1 MRKSGSANG
10 VTAQAVAGTHT
21 VLLGFDAAPAAA
33 RGLLGFA
40 VHRRDHTGNTADWLH
55 GLKAFR
61 ETDPDSAEVSLQ
73 QHPVQAFLWGDY
85 TAQPGRRYT
94 YQVVPVRGTPAK
106 LAFGKPVG
114 LDVQTESETAGDQH
128 VFFNRGVA
136 GCQAFVRKFGEPT
149 LADLN
154 KPNSPVRVWLSRGLE
169 EAMLAFI
176 ARAADHTWAIRASL
190 YEFTYPP
197 VLAAFKAAH
206 GRGADVKL
214 VVDDHGAAIEQENRP
229 AIKAAGLGDL
239 VIPRNG
245 VGQGISHNKFIVLL
259 KAGRP
264 TAVWTGSTNVTEGG
278 LFGQSNVGH
287 AVTEPAVAAVYLK
300 YWTEIATNPAH
311 GPFCQWND
319 ADTAVPPDPKHPS
332 AVRAI
337 FSPRGSLQAL
347 DYYTSLLAGVKHA
360 AFFTEAFGICKEF
373 VPAMTKADRKLRYVL
388 MDNKGQTGNEKNY
401 DTVQKNPF
409 TRIALGDFVHRNAF
423 GAWHEEHLIPG
434 LNSHVRYVHTKYM
447 LADPLGP
454 NPLVVTG
461 SANFSDA
468 STTAN
473 DENMLLVPGDPRVA
487 DVYLTEFMRLFETF
501 RWRDTL
507 DAPPAAAGKP
517 AARPAGYLTPDDS
530 WVKPHY
536 EPNSPLAMERQYFAG
551 TLE

>member
-1 MRKSGSANG
+1 MRKSGSAGG

-21 VLLGFDAAPAAA
+21 VLFGFDAAPAVT

-40 VHRRDHTGNTADWLH
+40 VHREDHTENEAYWLH
-55 GLKAFR
+55 GLKAFQQ
-61 ETDPDSAEVSLQ
+61 TDPGAAEVSVQ
-73 QHPVQAFLWGDY
+73 EHPVQAFLWGDY
-85 TAQPGRRYT
+85 TAKPGHHYT
-94 YQVVPVRGTPAK
+94 YQVTPVHGTPKK
-106 LAFGKPVG
+106 LQYGRPVT
-114 LDVQTESETAGDQH
+114 LEVQTESETDDAQH

-154 KPNSPVRVWLSRGLE
+154 NPRSPVRAWLSRGLE

-214 VVDDHGAAIEQENRP
+214 VVDDHGAPIEKENRP

-245 VGQGISHNKFIVLL
+245 KGQGISHNKFILLL
-259 KAGRP
+259 KDGQPA
-264 TAVWTGSTNVTEGG
+264 AVWTGSTNVTDGG

-287 AVTEPAVAAVYLK
+287 AVTDPAVAAIYLK

-311 GPFCQWND
+311 EPFCQWND
-319 ADTAVPPDPKHPS
+319 ADTAVAPDPRHPT

-347 DYYTSLLAGVKHA
+347 DFYTSLLAGVKKA

-373 VPAMTKADRKLRYVL
+373 TPVLTRHDGKLRYIL

-401 DTVQKNPF
+401 EAAKANPF
-409 TRIALGDFVHRNAF
+409 TRIALGDYVHQNTF

-447 LADPLGP
+447 VADPLGA
-454 NPLVVTG
+454 NPVVVSG

-473 DENMLLVPGDPRVA
+473 DENMLIVPGDPRVA
-487 DVYLTEFMRLFETF
+487 DIYLTEFMRLFETF

-507 DAPPAAAGKP
+507 DAPPP
-517 AARPAGYLTPDDS
+517 APGRPAPRPAGYLAPDDS

-536 EPNSPLAMERQYFAG
+536 QAGSPLAVERQYFAG
-551 TLE
+551 TLK